1 MLADADSTAD
11 RVLVEGRARLD
22 QEVADLQS
30 RAEAEI
36 ASAGSR
42 VATELEA
49 EVGVLAGDAAER
61 IVVRQLDDATAA
73 APRRGVHRQRRRG
86 S

>member
-1 MLADADSTAD
+1 MLADADSTSD

-22 QEVADLQS
+22 QESADLQG
-30 RAEAEI
+30 RAEAEM

-61 IVVRQLDDATAA
+61 IVVRQLDDATQQRLVEEFIANVG
-73 APRRGVHRQRRRG
+73 RG
-86 S
+86 